1 MRFAGE
7 EELAARGLG
16 DGCGDLMFFSSV
28 LDFFIYYGSLV
39 VSYRLVPPSRSC
51 VPWSVSPFLP
61 AVSLLARIVLI
72 SSRAGV
78 SSGISFLISFYRLVL
93 LACLVLL
100 IAFPGVSRSIPV
112 LPCSSFHRVVLPGR
126 LACSSRF
133 LFIRLVSVA
142 LRI

>member
-78 SSGISFLISFYRLVL
+78 SSGISFLISFYPRAAV
-93 LACLVLL
+93 
-100 IAFPGVSRSIPV
+100 PPSR
-112 LPCSSFHRVVLPGR
+112 RVVLPRR

>member
-78 SSGISFLISFYRLVL
+78 SFLISFYPRAARL
-93 LACLVLL
+93 
-100 IAFPGVSRSIPV
+100 
-112 LPCSSFHRVVLPGR
+112 SSHRVVLPGR

-133 LFIRLVSVA
+133 SFHLSYRLDGM
-142 LRI
+142 

>member
-78 SSGISFLISFYRLVL
+78 SSGISFLISFYPR
-93 LACLVLL
+93 AALL
-100 IAFPGVSRSIPV
+100 IVSSCRLAEASCLLV
-112 LPCSSFHRVVLPGR
+112 SFSFHSSCLRR
-126 LACSSRF
+126 LADLDMAF
-133 LFIRLVSVA
+133 LRGRRATVSFRWA
-142 LRI
+142 